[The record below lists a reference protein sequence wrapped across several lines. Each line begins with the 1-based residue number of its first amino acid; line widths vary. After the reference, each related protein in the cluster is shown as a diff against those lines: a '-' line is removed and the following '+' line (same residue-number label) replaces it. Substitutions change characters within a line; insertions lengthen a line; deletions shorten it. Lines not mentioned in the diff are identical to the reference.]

1 MAHPTKS
8 QNHVHNTKANNTNPS
23 KELSL
28 AFAGTFEN
36 PTCITASDVRKV
48 SALEIATGASAF
60 QDLAFGLY
68 FGVLDAE
75 LCTPEGIDKALPS
88 ENRAVKNERSALKL
102 LAETPATVIRAAWDG
117 HIAGRMLKANARY
130 TKPTLQA
137 MAKLVR
143 DMTSTKEHKAPPVP
157 TAKRVAELIAGKGT
171 AAQVLKAIA
180 AIPAVEKELAA
191 IKKELEAE

>member
-1 MAHPTKS
+1 MS
-8 QNHVHNTKANNTNPS
+8 KANNTKS
-23 KELSL
+23 ELTL
-28 AFAGTFEN
+28 AYAGTFEN
-36 PTCITASDVRKV
+36 PTSIRASDVRRV
-48 SALEIATGASAF
+48 SAAEIATGASAF

-68 FGVLDAE
+68 FGVLDAD
-75 LCTPEGIDKALPS
+75 LCTPAGIDKALPS

-102 LAETPATVIRAAWDG
+102 LAETPANVIRAAWDG
-117 HIAGRMLKANARY
+117 HIAERMLKANARY

-191 IKKELEAE
+191 LAEALAA